1 MDPTPEQ
8 VAAAREQL
16 DFIDAWPRESILAA
30 IRTVLAHLDAVTA
43 ERDANRHELDQ
54 LVQETL
60 LPLQR
65 ELAEA
70 HERGRQMAASQC
82 PRVEADNYGHQF
94 CAAERV
100 ERELAEARGR
110 IEALST
116 LLEWNRE
123 AMEAF
128 GVTGGPDITD
138 AIQWA
143 QRQKQELAEAR
154 AAIKQVDGNV
164 TAWREGTRRAWLDL
178 PAVKKAMEA
187 SGASR
192 T

>member
-1 MDPTPEQ
+1 MDPTPER
-8 VAAAREQL
+8 VAAARERL
-16 DFIDAWPRESILAA
+16 ETWPRAA
-30 IRTVLAHLDAVTA
+30 TLHGDVATILAHLDAVEA

-60 LPLQR
+60 IPLQ
-65 ELAEA
+65 
-70 HERGRQMAASQC
+70 
-82 PRVEADNYGHQF
+82 
-94 CAAERV
+94 
-100 ERELAEARGR
+100 RELAEARGR
-110 IEALST
+110 IEGLST

-178 PAVKKAMEA
+178 PAVKKAMEE
-187 SGASR
+187 G
-192 T
+192 

>member
-1 MDPTPEQ
+1 MEHPTPEQ
-8 VAAAREQL
+8 VAAARRYIKASRSLLL
-16 DFIDAWPRESILAA
+16 DNPSLGDAVLLI
-30 IRTVLAHLDAVTA
+30 LAHLDAVEA

-60 LPLQR
+60 IPLQ
-65 ELAEA
+65 
-70 HERGRQMAASQC
+70 Q
-82 PRVEADNYGHQF
+82 
-94 CAAERV
+94 
-100 ERELAEARGR
+100 ELAEARGR

-143 QRQKQELAEAR
+143 QRQKQALAEAR
-154 AAIKQVDGNV
+154 SAILIYEATVQRCWDAIKHGDADHQ
-164 TAWREGTRRAWLDL
+164 AWLKDALHTHFQAAHDL
-178 PAVKKAMEA
+178 PAVKRAMEE
-187 SGASR
+187 G
-192 T
+192 

>member
-1 MDPTPEQ
+1 MEQPTPEQ
-8 VAAAREQL
+8 VAVARERL
-16 DFIDAWPRESILAA
+16 ETWPRAA
-30 IRTVLAHLDAVTA
+30 TLHGDVATILAHLDAVEA

-70 HERGRQMAASQC
+70 
-82 PRVEADNYGHQF
+82 
-94 CAAERV
+94 
-100 ERELAEARGR
+100 REGFEG
-110 IEALST
+110 LST
-116 LLEWNRE
+116 LLAWNRE

-178 PAVKKAMEA
+178 PAVKKAMEE
-187 SGASR
+187 G
-192 T
+192 

>member
-1 MDPTPEQ
+1 MEQPTPEQ
-8 VAAAREQL
+8 VAVARERL
-16 DFIDAWPRESILAA
+16 ETWPRAA
-30 IRTVLAHLDAVTA
+30 TLHGDVATILAHLDAVTA

-60 LPLQR
+60 IPLQR
-65 ELAEA
+65 EL
-70 HERGRQMAASQC
+70 S
-82 PRVEADNYGHQF
+82 
-94 CAAERV
+94 
-100 ERELAEARGR
+100 EARGR
-110 IEALST
+110 IEGLST

-178 PAVKKAMEA
+178 PAVKKAMEE
-187 SGASR
+187 G
-192 T
+192 

>member
-1 MDPTPEQ
+1 MEQPTPEQ
-8 VAAAREQL
+8 VAVARERL
-16 DFIDAWPRESILAA
+16 VRWYGLAWAVEPMDYDAPTIAGASIT
-30 IRTVLAHLDAVTA
+30 ILAHLDAVGA

-60 LPLQR
+60 IPLQ
-65 ELAEA
+65 
-70 HERGRQMAASQC
+70 Q
-82 PRVEADNYGHQF
+82 
-94 CAAERV
+94 
-100 ERELAEARGR
+100 ELAEARGR

-178 PAVKKAMEA
+178 PAVQRAMEE
-187 SGASR
+187 G
-192 T
+192 